1 MLTTKKLHMKHVY
14 PFFTDDVRSNKK
26 KGLHLLFTV
35 FLFLMVTAAGAQR
48 LFTGVVTDSTGT
60 PLSNV
65 SVQVKNSRNTV
76 ASDQSGKFSIQAKDN
91 DVLVFSAIGYANA
104 EVPAASSSVVR
115 LSSSSVALS
124 EVVVVGYGAKRRRDL
139 SSSIV
144 SISGEDLR
152 KSPVASLDQALQ
164 GKAAGVQVTSST
176 GDPGG
181 AISVRIRGI
190 STASPSGSNDPLY
203 VVDDIV
209 QPGGI
214 SFINPSDIESIDILK
229 DASAL
234 SIYGVRSAN
243 GVVLIKTKKGS
254 AAARTKVTLDAYT
267 GWSKIW
273 RKLDVLSIQEKAALN
288 TEIIKGFNDRF
299 SGNPAFTPI
308 PVNPEWATAERIA
321 NLPKT
326 GTNWQDEVFQ
336 TGKVRDATLGISGGG
351 KGSTYY
357 FSVGNRSDE
366 GTIINSSFKRTSIRA
381 NVEADATNWLRV
393 GLNSSYSTSNRRVT
407 SGTNDDRT
415 GFMQGALFSSPDIPV
430 YNSNGGFGIAP
441 TPNIYW
447 YGNLYN
453 PVNIISSS
461 NPKYTDNNIFG
472 SVFGQVKLP
481 LNITFRSTFAA
492 GQFSGSYSVF
502 SGSQV
507 GGAAAPRPNTSLFAG
522 EYSGY
527 NWNWDNY
534 ATWSNWTKGHSTEIT
549 AGYVSQLI
557 TSRSTNYSQ
566 SNFSDQDPNF
576 QYIGLGDPATLSF
589 PFSAPSEI
597 AYYSYFGRL
606 SYNYK
611 ERYYVQLSAR
621 RDAGSPSFATNE
633 PAGTFPA
640 GSVKWRVSKE
650 KFMENSDLFSEL
662 SFRASYGEMGNIGNT
677 PYPGYSLVKINSN
690 YPFNGSSVSGVSLG
704 QFPSV
709 TGSTWERLRQTD
721 IGMDAALLNNKLTIT
736 LDWYNR
742 ITSGMRVVPKLRPIF
757 GVSATPPLVNLAGD
771 NVKNTGFEMA
781 ITYNG
786 NSGGFVYSISGN
798 GSINKNEILNLG
810 DMDFIS
816 PPDASLVGNYQPSRT
831 MVGHPISAFYGFVSD
846 GIYQNEEEIAKG
858 PVDKIGQQIRPG
870 DLRFKDLNNDG
881 FIDEDD
887 RQVIG
892 NPTPKFTYG
901 LNFSASYK
909 SFDFSMLLQGV
920 SGNQIYNYLYQQGT
934 IGDPRYN
941 EGINRLSDVK
951 DRWTESNPSTTFP
964 RLSFRDNDYSKN
976 SRFSDFWLQ
985 SGSYLRVKNI
995 QLGYVL
1001 PKGISDE
1008 LKLEKCRFYVSASN
1022 LLTFTKYKGFDPEIG
1037 VNSTGYT
1044 DVFSAN
1050 RDLQLGID
1058 RGVYPQPRM
1067 ILFGI
1072 NVGF

>member
-1 MLTTKKLHMKHVY
+1 MMHIYSLTAKRTLRRRVVNLV
-14 PFFTDDVRSNKK
+14 FFS
-26 KGLHLLFTV
+26 LFFLLLTSS
-35 FLFLMVTAAGAQR
+35 VTAQKI
-48 LFTGVVTDSTGT
+48 FSGVVTDSVGA
-60 PLSNV
+60 PLSKV
-65 SVQVKNSRNTV
+65 SVQVKGTRKAV
-76 ASDQSGKFSIQAKDN
+76 ATDRSGKFSIEAKEDDN
-91 DVLVFSAIGYANA
+91 LIFSSIGFSPL
-104 EVPAASSSVVR
+104 EIRASSSSMVTM
-115 LSSSSVALS
+115 SNITTALG
-124 EVVVVGYGAKRRRDL
+124 EVVVVGYGTRSRKDL

-144 SISGEDLR
+144 SIKGDDLR
-152 KSPVASLDQALQ
+152 KSPVSTVDQALQ
-164 GKAAGVQVTSST
+164 GRAAGVQVTSST

-203 VVDDIV
+203 VVDDVV

-254 AAARTKVTLDAYT
+254 SGARTKVTLDAFT
-267 GWSKIW
+267 GRSQIW
-273 RKLDVLSIQEKAALN
+273 NKLDVLSIQEKAALN

-299 SGNPAFTPI
+299 SNNPAFTPI
-308 PVNPEWATAERIA
+308 PINPEWATPERIA
-321 NLPKT
+321 NLPKK
-326 GTNWQDEVFQ
+326 GTDWQDEVFQ
-336 TGKVRDATLGISGGG
+336 TGTVRDVTLGVSGGG
-351 KGSTYY
+351 KGSSYY
-357 FSVGNRSDE
+357 FSVGNRSDD
-366 GTIINSSFKRTSIRA
+366 GTIINSAFDRTSIRA

-393 GLNSSYSTSNRRVT
+393 GLNSSYSTSGRRVT

-430 YNSNGGFGIAP
+430 YDANGGFGVAP

-472 SVFGQVKLP
+472 SVFAQIKLP
-481 LNITFRSTFAA
+481 FNVSFRSTFAA

-534 ATWSNWTKGHSTEIT
+534 ATWSNWTKGHSTEVT
-549 AGYVSQLI
+549 VGYVSQLI

-566 SNFSDQDPNF
+566 SNFSDQSPNF

-597 AYYSYFGRL
+597 AYYSYFGRF

-611 ERYYVQLSAR
+611 ERYYLQVSAR
-621 RDAGSPSFATNE
+621 RDAGSPSYVTNE

-640 GSVKWRVSKE
+640 ASVKWRVSKE
-650 KFMENSDLFSEL
+650 KFMEGSRLFSEL
-662 SFRASYGEMGNIGNT
+662 SFRASHGEMGNIGNT

-690 YPFNGSSVSGVSLG
+690 YPFSGSSVSGVSLG

-721 IGMDAALLNNKLTIT
+721 IGLDASLLANKITIT
-736 LDWYNR
+736 FDWYSR
-742 ITSGMRVVPKLRPIF
+742 ITNGMRVVPKLRPIF
-757 GVSATPPLVNLAGD
+757 GVSATPPLVNLPGD
-771 NVKNTGFEMA
+771 NVENTGFEMA

-786 NSGGFVYSISGN
+786 KKGAFGYSISGN
-798 GSINKNEILNLG
+798 GSINQNKILNLG
-810 DMDFIS
+810 DIDFIS
-816 PPDASLVGNYQPSRT
+816 PPDASLVGSYQPSRT

-846 GIYQNEEEIAKG
+846 GIYQSQQEIDKG

-870 DLRFKDLNNDG
+870 DLRFKDLNGDG
-881 FIDEDD
+881 FIDESD

-901 LNFSASYK
+901 LNLSASYK
-909 SFDFSMLLQGV
+909 NFDFTMLLQGV
-920 SGNQIYNYLYQQGT
+920 AGNKIYNYLYQQGT

-941 EGINRLSDVK
+941 EGINRLTDVK
-951 DRWTESNPSTTFP
+951 DRWTENNPSATFP
-964 RLSFRDNDYSKN
+964 RISFRDNDYSKN

-985 SGSYLRVKNI
+985 SGTYLRVKNI

-1001 PKGISDE
+1001 PKSITDKIHIE
-1008 LKLEKCRFYVSASN
+1008 RCRFYVSANN

-1058 RGVYPQPRM
+1058 RGVYPQSRM
-1067 ILFGI
+1067 ILFGM

>member
-1 MLTTKKLHMKHVY
+1 MKQLYSLTAESPVRKGSHTIL
-14 PFFTDDVRSNKK
+14 PLITLFF
-26 KGLHLLFTV
+26 LLITGTV
-35 FLFLMVTAAGAQR
+35 NAQR
-48 LFTGVVTDSTGT
+48 VFTGTVSDTAGNALTG
-60 PLSNV
+60 V
-65 SVQVKNSRNTV
+65 SIQVKGSRSVV
-76 ASDQSGKFSIQAKDN
+76 ASDASGRFSIQAREN
-91 DVLVFSAIGYANA
+91 DVLVFSMIGFSTL
-104 EVPAASSSVVR
+104 ELPASSSSVVT
-115 LSSSSVALS
+115 LSPRSAALG
-124 EVVVVGYGAKRRRDL
+124 EVVVVGYGTRRRKDL

-144 SISGEDLR
+144 TIRGDELR
-152 KSPVASLDQALQ
+152 KSPVATIDQAMQ
-164 GKAAGVQVTSST
+164 GRAAGVQVTSST

-190 STASPSGSNDPLY
+190 STASPSGSSDPLY

-214 SFINPSDIESIDILK
+214 SFINPADIESIEILK

-254 AAARTKVTLDAYT
+254 AGAATKVTLDAFT
-267 GWSKIW
+267 GRSRIW
-273 RKLDVLSIQEKAALN
+273 RQLDVLNIQEKAALN
-288 TEIIKGFNDRF
+288 TEILKGFNDRF
-299 SGNPAFTPI
+299 SITPGFTPI
-308 PVNPEWATAERIA
+308 AINPEWATPERIA

-326 GTNWQDEVFQ
+326 GTNWQDEIFQ
-336 TGKVRDATLGISGGG
+336 SGNVRDVTLGVSGAG

-381 NVEADATNWLRV
+381 NVEADATNWLKV
-393 GLNSSYSTSNRRVT
+393 GLNSSYSTANRRVI

-430 YNSNGGFGIAP
+430 YNASGGFGVAP
-441 TPNIYW
+441 TPNINW

-461 NPKYTDNNIFG
+461 NPKYTDNNIYG

-507 GGAAAPRPNTSLFAG
+507 GGAAAPRPNTSLYAG
-522 EYSGY
+522 EYSGF

-534 ATWSNWTKGHSTEIT
+534 ATWSNWTKGHSTEFT

-557 TSRSTNYSQ
+557 SSRSTNYSQ
-566 SNFSDQDPNF
+566 SNFTDQSQNF

-597 AYYSYFGRL
+597 AYYSSFGRL

-621 RDAGSPSFATNE
+621 RDVGSPSYVTNE

-640 GSVKWRVSKE
+640 GSVKWRLSKE
-650 KFMENSDLFSEL
+650 KFMESSNLFSEL
-662 SFRASYGEMGNIGNT
+662 ALRASYGEMGNIGNT

-690 YPFNGSSVSGVSLG
+690 YPFNGSSVSGISLG

-721 IGMDAALLNNKLTIT
+721 IGLDAELLGSRITIT

-742 ITSGMRVVPKLRPIF
+742 ITSGMRVVPKMRPIF
-757 GVSATPPLVNLAGD
+757 GASATPPLVNLEGD
-771 NVKNTGFEMA
+771 NVKNSGFEIA
-781 ITYNG
+781 LTYNG
-786 NSGGFVYSISGN
+786 KRGDFGYSISGN
-798 GSINKNEILNLG
+798 GSINRNKILSLG

-816 PPDASLVGNYQPSRT
+816 PPDAALVGSYQPSRT
-831 MVGHPISAFYGFVSD
+831 MVGHPISAFYGFVFD
-846 GIYQNEEEIAKG
+846 GIYQNDQEIQKG
-858 PVDKIGQQIRPG
+858 PVDRIGQQTRPG
-870 DLRFKDLNNDG
+870 DMRFKDINSDG
-881 FIDEDD
+881 FIDEAD

-892 NPTPKFTYG
+892 NPTPTFTYG
-901 LNFSASYK
+901 LNFAANYK
-909 SFDFSMLLQGV
+909 GFDFSMLLQGV
-920 SGNQIYNYLYQQGT
+920 AGNEIYNYLYQQGT
-934 IGDPRYN
+934 VGDPRYN
-941 EGINRLSDVK
+941 EGINRLTDVNK
-951 DRWTESNPSTTFP
+951 RWTENNPSTTFP
-964 RLSFRDNDYSKN
+964 RISFRDNDYAKN

-985 SGSYLRVKNI
+985 SGSYMRVKNLQI
-995 QLGYVL
+995 GYTV
-1001 PKGISDE
+1001 PAAISGKIHIE
-1008 LKLEKCRFYVSASN
+1008 RCRFYVSANN

-1037 VNSTGYT
+1037 INSTGYS

-1058 RGVYPQPRM
+1058 RGIYPQSRM
-1067 ILFGI
+1067 LLFGV

>member
-1 MLTTKKLHMKHVY
+1 MKHLY
-14 PFFTDDVRSNKK
+14 SITANIQSMRKRKRFLCLLTIFF
-26 KGLHLLFTV
+26 V
-35 FLFLMVTAAGAQR
+35 FIATSVGAQR
-48 LFTGVVTDSTGT
+48 AFSGIVTDSTGS

-65 SVQVKNSRNTV
+65 SVQVKGSKTAV
-76 ASDQSGKFSIQAKDN
+76 VSDHSGKFNIQASDN
-91 DVLVFSAIGYANA
+91 DILVFSNISFLTT
-104 EVPAASSSVVR
+104 EVQA
-115 LSSSSVALS
+115 LSSTIVSLMNRAVALG
-124 EVVVVGYGAKRRRDL
+124 EVVVVGYGARRRRDL

-144 SISGEDLR
+144 SINGDELR
-152 KSPVASLDQALQ
+152 KSPVATIDQALQ
-164 GKAAGVQVTSST
+164 GRAAGVQVTSST

-203 VVDDIV
+203 VVDDVV

-254 AAARTKVTLDAYT
+254 TGAKTKVTLDAFT
-267 GWSKIW
+267 GRSQIW

-299 SGNPAFTPI
+299 SDNPAFTPI
-308 PVNPEWATAERIA
+308 PINPEWATPERIA
-321 NLPKT
+321 NLPKN
-326 GTNWQDEVFQ
+326 GTNWQDEIFQ
-336 TGKVRDATLGISGGG
+336 TGNVRDVTLGVSGGG
-351 KGSTYY
+351 KGSTFY

-381 NVEADATNWLRV
+381 NVEADATDWLRV

-430 YNSNGGFGIAP
+430 YNANGGFGVAP
-441 TPNIYW
+441 APNIYW

-461 NPKYTDNNIFG
+461 NPKYTDNNIYG

-534 ATWSNWTKGHSTEIT
+534 ATWSNWTKGHSTEVT
-549 AGYVSQLI
+549 VGYVSQLI

-566 SNFSDQDPNF
+566 SNFTDQSPNF

-597 AYYSYFGRL
+597 AYYSYFGRA

-611 ERYYVQLSAR
+611 ERYYLQLSAR
-621 RDAGSPSFATNE
+621 RDAGSPSFVTNE

-650 KFMENSDLFSEL
+650 KFLENSNLFADL

-721 IGMDAALLNNKLTIT
+721 IGLDAALPGNKITIT

-742 ITSGMRVVPKLRPIF
+742 ITNGMRVVPKLRPIF
-757 GVSATPPLVNLAGD
+757 GVSATPPLVNLPGD

-781 ITYNG
+781 VTYNG
-786 NSGGFVYSISGN
+786 KSGAFGYSISGN

-816 PPDASLVGNYQPSRT
+816 PPDASLVGSYQPSRT
-831 MVGHPISAFYGFVSD
+831 MVGHPISAFYGFVTD
-846 GIYQNEEEIAKG
+846 GIYQSQEEIEKG
-858 PVDKIGQQIRPG
+858 PIDKIGQQIRPG
-870 DLRFKDLNNDG
+870 DIRFKDLNDDG
-881 FIDEDD
+881 FIDEAD

-901 LNFSASYK
+901 LNLSASYK
-909 SFDFSMLLQGV
+909 NFDFSMLLQGV
-920 SGNQIYNYLYQQGT
+920 AGNKIYNYLYQQGT
-934 IGDPRYN
+934 VGDPRYN
-941 EGINRLSDVK
+941 EGINRLTDVK
-951 DRWTESNPSTTFP
+951 NRWTESNPSATFP
-964 RLSFRDNDYSKN
+964 RISFRDNDYSKN

-995 QLGYVL
+995 QVGYVL
-1001 PKGISDE
+1001 PKAISDRVHIE
-1008 LKLEKCRFYVSASN
+1008 RCRFYVSASN

-1037 VNSTGYT
+1037 INSTGYT
-1044 DVFSAN
+1044 DVFTAN

-1067 ILFGI
+1067 VLVGI
-1072 NVGF
+1072 NIGF

>member
-1 MLTTKKLHMKHVY
+1 MKQLYSLTTGRRLRGKKESIFVIL
-14 PFFTDDVRSNKK
+14 T
-26 KGLHLLFTV
+26 LLFVLFATTV
-35 FLFLMVTAAGAQR
+35 NAQR
-48 LFTGVVTDSTGT
+48 VFSGIVSDSVGN
-60 PLSNV
+60 PLPGV
-65 SVQVKNSRNTV
+65 SVQVKGSRSAV
-76 ASDQSGKFSIQAKDN
+76 ATDGSGKFSIQAKEN
-91 DVLVFSAIGYANA
+91 DILVFSMIGFSTT
-104 EVPAASSSVVR
+104 EVRASASSLVSLTNR
-115 LSSSSVALS
+115 SAALG
-124 EVVVVGYGAKRRRDL
+124 EVVIVGYGTKRRKDL

-144 SISGEDLR
+144 SIKGDDLR
-152 KSPVASLDQALQ
+152 KSPVATIDQALQ
-164 GKAAGVQVTSST
+164 GRAAGVQVTSST

-181 AISVRIRGI
+181 AISVRIRGM
-190 STASPSGSNDPLY
+190 STASPSGSSDPLY

-254 AAARTKVTLDAYT
+254 SGVATKVTLDAFT
-267 GWSKIW
+267 GVSSIW
-273 RKLDVLSIQEKAALN
+273 RQLDVLSIQEKAALN
-288 TEIIKGFNDRF
+288 TEIIQGFNDRF
-299 SGNPAFTPI
+299 STTPGFTPI

-321 NLPKT
+321 NLPKN
-326 GTNWQDEVFQ
+326 GTNWQDEIFQ
-336 TGKVRDATLGISGGG
+336 TGTVRDITLGVSGGG
-351 KGSTYY
+351 KSSSYY

-381 NVEADATNWLRV
+381 NVEADANSWLRI
-393 GLNSSYSTSNRRVT
+393 GLNSSYTTSNRRVT

-430 YNSNGGFGIAP
+430 YNASGGFGVAP
-441 TPNIYW
+441 VPNIYW
-447 YGNLYN
+447 YGNIYN

-461 NPKYTDNNIFG
+461 NPKYTDNNIYG

-522 EYSGY
+522 EYSGF

-534 ATWSNWTKGHSTEIT
+534 ATWTNWTKGHSTELT
-549 AGYVSQLI
+549 VGHVAQLI
-557 TSRSTNYSQ
+557 SSRSTNYSQ
-566 SNFSDQDPNF
+566 SNFSDQSPNF
-576 QYIGLGDPATLSF
+576 QYVGLGDPATLSF

-621 RDAGSPSFATNE
+621 RDAGSPSFITNE

-640 GSVKWRVSKE
+640 ASVKWRLSKE
-650 KFMENSDLFSEL
+650 KFMENSKLFSEL
-662 SFRASYGEMGNIGNT
+662 SFRASYGEMGNIGNI

-690 YPFNGSSVSGVSLG
+690 YPFNGSSASGVSLG

-721 IGMDAALLNNKLTIT
+721 IGLDAELLGDKITIT

-742 ITSGMRVVPKLRPIF
+742 ITAGMRVVPKMRPIF
-757 GVSATPPLVNLAGD
+757 GVSATPPLVNLDGD
-771 NVKNTGFEMA
+771 NVKNSGFEMA
-781 ITYNG
+781 LTYNSKSG
-786 NSGGFVYSISGN
+786 NLKYSISGN
-798 GSINKNEILNLG
+798 GSFNKNEILNLG

-816 PPDASLVGNYQPSRT
+816 PPDGALVGSYQPSRT
-831 MVGHPISAFYGFVSD
+831 MVGHPISAFYGFVYD
-846 GIYQNEEEIAKG
+846 GIYQNEEEITKG

-870 DLRFKDLNNDG
+870 DMRFKDLNGDG
-881 FIDEDD
+881 FIDESD

-892 NPTPKFTYG
+892 NPTPTFTYG

-909 SFDFSMLLQGV
+909 NFDFSMLLQGV
-920 SGNQIYNYLYQQGT
+920 SGNEIYNYIYQQGT

-941 EGINRLSDVK
+941 DGINRLTDVN
-951 DRWTESNPSTTFP
+951 DRWTESNPSTKFP
-964 RLSFRDNDYSKN
+964 RISFRDNDYSKN
-976 SRFSDFWLQ
+976 NRFSDFWLQ
-985 SGSYLRVKNI
+985 SGSYLRVKNLQI
-995 QLGYVL
+995 GYVI
-1001 PKGISDE
+1001 PKSIT
-1008 LKLEKCRFYVSASN
+1008 EKIHIERCRFYVSGNN
-1022 LLTFTKYKGFDPEIG
+1022 LLTFTNYKGFDPEIG
-1037 VNSTGYT
+1037 INSTGYT

-1058 RGVYPQPRM
+1058 RGVYPQSRM
-1067 ILFGI
+1067 VLFGV
-1072 NVGF
+1072 NVSF

>member
-1 MLTTKKLHMKHVY
+1 MKFTNHNMIRTNSPCTVKLIRKKRGKILLLLTL
-14 PFFTDDVRSNKK
+14 FFVLCITS
-26 KGLHLLFTV
+26 
-35 FLFLMVTAAGAQR
+35 ASAQKT
-48 LFTGVVTDSTGT
+48 FSGIVTDSVGST
-60 PLSNV
+60 LSNV
-65 SVQVKNSRNTV
+65 SVQVKGTNRTV
-76 ASDQSGKFSIQAKDN
+76 ATDRSGKFTIQAGDN
-91 DVLVFSAIGYANA
+91 DILVFSIIGFSNK
-104 EVPAASSSVVR
+104 EVKASSSSIVS
-115 LSSSSVALS
+115 LTNKSAALG
-124 EVVVVGYGAKRRRDL
+124 EVVIVGYGTKQRKDL

-144 SISGEDLR
+144 SIKGDDLI
-152 KSPVASLDQALQ
+152 KSPVATIDQALQ
-164 GKAAGVQVTSST
+164 GRAAGVQVTSST

-181 AISVRIRGI
+181 TISVRIRGI

-203 VVDDIV
+203 VVDDVV

-254 AAARTKVTLDAYT
+254 SGSKTKVTLDAFT
-267 GWSKIW
+267 GQSEIW
-273 RKLDVLSIQEKAALN
+273 KKLDVLSIQEKAALN

-299 SGNPAFTPI
+299 VNTPGFTPI
-308 PVNPEWATAERIA
+308 PVNPEWATPERIA
-321 NLPKT
+321 NLPKN
-326 GTNWQDEVFQ
+326 GTNWQDEIFQ
-336 TGKVRDATLGISGGG
+336 TGKVRDVTMGISGGG
-351 KGSTYY
+351 KGSSYY

-366 GTIINSSFKRTSIRA
+366 GTIISSSFKRTSIRA
-381 NVEADATNWLRV
+381 NVEADATSWFRV
-393 GLNSSYSTSNRRVT
+393 GLSSGYTTSNRRVT

-430 YNSNGGFGIAP
+430 YNANGGFGVAP

-461 NPKYTDNNIFG
+461 NPKYMDNNIYG

-481 LNITFRSTFAA
+481 FNIIFRSTFAA

-502 SGSQV
+502 SGSTV
-507 GGAAAPRPNTSLFAG
+507 GGAAAPRPTTSLFAG

-534 ATWSNWTKGHSTEIT
+534 ATWSNYFKGHSTEVT
-549 AGYVSQLI
+549 VGYVSQLI

-566 SNFSDQDPNF
+566 SNFTDQSANF
-576 QYIGLGDPATLSF
+576 QYVGLGDPATLSF

-597 AYYSYFGRL
+597 AYYSYFGRF

-611 ERYYVQLSAR
+611 ERYYLQLSAR
-621 RDAGSPSFATNE
+621 RDAGSPSFITDK

-650 KFMENSDLFSEL
+650 KFLENSQLFSDL

-721 IGMDAALLNNKLTIT
+721 IGLDAALLGNKINIT

-742 ITSGMRVVPKLRPIF
+742 ITAGMRIVPKLRPIF
-757 GVSATPPLVNLAGD
+757 GVSATPPLVNLPGD

-781 ITYNG
+781 VTYNG
-786 NSGGFVYSISGN
+786 KRGKFNYSISGN
-798 GSINKNEILNLG
+798 GSFNHNKILNLG
-810 DMDFIS
+810 DIDFIS
-816 PPDASLVGNYQPSRT
+816 PPDATLVGSYQPSRT

-846 GIYQNEEEIAKG
+846 GIYQSQEEIDKG
-858 PVDKIGQQIRPG
+858 PVDKIGQQISSG
-870 DLRFKDLNNDG
+870 DLRYKDLNGDG
-881 FIDEDD
+881 FIDEAD
-887 RQVIG
+887 RTIIG
-892 NPTPKFTYG
+892 NPTPTFTYG

-909 SFDFSMLLQGV
+909 NFDFSMLLQGV
-920 SGNQIYNYLYQQGT
+920 DGNKIYNYLYQQGT
-934 IGDPRYN
+934 VGDPRYN
-941 EGINRLSDVK
+941 EGINRLTAVN
-951 DRWTESNPSTTFP
+951 DRWTESNPSGTFP
-964 RLSFRDNDYSKN
+964 RIAFRDNDYSKN

-985 SGSYLRVKNI
+985 NGAYLRLKNI
-995 QLGYVL
+995 QIGYLL
-1001 PKGISDE
+1001 PKSVTE
-1008 LKLEKCRFYVSASN
+1008 KLRIEKWRFYVSANN

-1037 VNSTGYT
+1037 INSTGYT
-1044 DVFSAN
+1044 DVFSNN

-1058 RGVYPQPRM
+1058 RGVYPQSRM
-1067 ILFGI
+1067 ILFGTNI
-1072 NVGF
+1072 GF

>member
-1 MLTTKKLHMKHVY
+1 MKYIYSLTATRPQGRREHILLVLTL
-14 PFFTDDVRSNKK
+14 FFA
-26 KGLHLLFTV
+26 LFTTSV
-35 FLFLMVTAAGAQR
+35 IAQPVVS
-48 LFTGVVTDSTGT
+48 GIVTDSIGN
-60 PLSNV
+60 PLSKV
-65 SVQVKNSRNTV
+65 SVQVKGAKTTV
-76 ASDQSGKFSIQAKDN
+76 ASDRSGKFSIQASDN
-91 DVLVFSAIGYANA
+91 DILVFSSIGFLTT
-104 EVPAASSSVVR
+104 EVRASSAKVVS
-115 LSSSSVALS
+115 LTNTSVALG
-124 EVVVVGYGAKRRRDL
+124 EVVVVGYGARSRRDL

-144 SISGEDLR
+144 SVKGEDLR
-152 KSPVASLDQALQ
+152 RSPVTTIDQALQ
-164 GKAAGVQVTSST
+164 GRAAGVQVTSST

-214 SFINPSDIESIDILK
+214 SFINPADIESIDILK
-229 DASAL
+229 DAAAL

-254 AAARTKVTLDAYT
+254 SGGKTKVTLDAFT
-267 GWSKIW
+267 GVSEIW
-273 RKLDVLSIQEKAALN
+273 RKLDVLNIQEKAALN

-299 SGNPAFTPI
+299 SNNPAFTPI
-308 PVNPEWATAERIA
+308 PINPEWATPERIA
-321 NLPKT
+321 NLPKK
-326 GTNWQDEVFQ
+326 GTNWQDEIFQ
-336 TGKVRDATLGISGGG
+336 TGNVHDVTLGVSGGG
-351 KGSTYY
+351 KGSSYY
-357 FSVGNRSDE
+357 FSVGNRSDQ

-381 NVEADATNWLRV
+381 NVEADATPWLRV
-393 GLNSSYSTSNRRVT
+393 GMNSSYSTSNRRVT

-430 YNSNGGFGIAP
+430 YNSTGGFGVAP

-461 NPKYTDNNIFG
+461 NPKYTDNNVFG

-481 LNITFRSTFAA
+481 YNISFRSTFAA

-534 ATWSNWTKGHSTEIT
+534 ATWSNWTKGHSTELT

-566 SNFSDQDPNF
+566 SNFSDQSPNF
-576 QYIGLGDPATLSF
+576 QYPGLGDPATLSF

-597 AYYSYFGRL
+597 AYYSYFARL

-611 ERYYVQLSAR
+611 EKYYLQLSAR
-621 RDAGSPSFATNE
+621 RDAGSPSFVTNE

-640 GSVKWRVSKE
+640 GSIKWRVSKE
-650 KFMENSDLFSEL
+650 KFMENSKLFSDL

-690 YPFNGSSVSGVSLG
+690 YPLGGTSASGVSLG

-721 IGMDAALLNNKLTIT
+721 IGLDAGLLNNKITVT
-736 LDWYNR
+736 LDWYSR
-742 ITSGMRVVPKLRPIF
+742 ITNGMRVVPKLRPIF
-757 GVSATPPLVNLAGD
+757 GVSATPPLVNLPGD
-771 NVKNTGFEMA
+771 NVENSGFEMA
-781 ITYNG
+781 VTYNG
-786 NSGGFVYSISGN
+786 KSGGVAYSVSGN
-798 GSINKNEILNLG
+798 GSINHNEILNLG

-816 PPDASLVGNYQPSRT
+816 PPDASLVGSYQPSRT
-831 MVGHPISAFYGFVSD
+831 MVGHPISAFYGFVYD
-846 GIYQNEEEIAKG
+846 GIYQTQEEISKG

-870 DLRFKDLNNDG
+870 DMRFKDLNGDG
-881 FIDEDD
+881 SIDESD

-892 NPTPKFTYG
+892 NPTPTFTYG
-901 LNFSASYK
+901 LNLSASYK
-909 SFDFSMLLQGV
+909 NFDFSMLLQGV
-920 SGNQIYNYLYQQGT
+920 AGNEIYNYLYQQGT

-941 EGINRLSDVK
+941 EGINRLTDVNN
-951 DRWTESNPSTTFP
+951 RWTESNPSTTFP
-964 RLSFRDNDYSKN
+964 RISFRDNDYSKN

-985 SGSYLRVKNI
+985 SGTYMRVKNI
-995 QLGYVL
+995 QLGYVI
-1001 PKGISDE
+1001 PKKITDKIHIE
-1008 LKLEKCRFYVSASN
+1008 RCRFYVSASN
-1022 LLTFTKYKGFDPEIG
+1022 LLTVTKYKGFDPEIG
-1037 VNSTGYT
+1037 INSTGYT

-1067 ILFGI
+1067 VLFGV